1 MQGKKIFKT
10 NQTNELIEYLCN
22 EIMSEDEKKLMKLV
36 FCHDPSQED
45 LDNILKG
52 WNIEEKGINKA
63 LLLAYFMK
71 QHPNLKL
78 TTDYEF
84 KIKSLLLNYRCKN
97 IQTITHY
104 LKIGKELNRNGIIPV
119 ILKGGAMKFLRPE
132 FPREMGDIDIL
143 VKETEWIKSAEIAKQ
158 LGYWYKKPDIHSIDI
173 HESKTTSEY
182 GILDI
187 HRFIYMETG
196 KEKNWIKDLYKRAE
210 LKDVFK
216 VKTLVPSYE
225 DLMFITLTNLARNL
239 SNKTSQAG
247 ILFSLFDCK
256 FFLENKPDFN
266 WQIVID
272 NAKKTGTE
280 LQLKFAIKFI
290 THISEDVIPEEIR
303 NNSFFNNGF
312 DDYAG
317 MVIFKRFYYM
327 PLQQEA
333 RDLKLNEVIKNPSSW
348 IKYVNVK
355 IKYKSIK
362 FVEKNPKLINILF
375 NHIKNINFSQI
386 KTPKKE
392 NTECLTIN

>member
-1 MQGKKIFKT
+1 
-10 NQTNELIEYLCN
+10 
-22 EIMSEDEKKLMKLV
+22 
-36 FCHDPSQED
+36 
-45 LDNILKG
+45 
-52 WNIEEKGINKA
+52 
-63 LLLAYFMK
+63 
-71 QHPNLKL
+71 
-78 TTDYEF
+78 
-84 KIKSLLLNYRCKN
+84 
-97 IQTITHY
+97 
-104 LKIGKELNRNGIIPV
+104 
-119 ILKGGAMKFLRPE
+119 
-132 FPREMGDIDIL
+132 
-143 VKETEWIKSAEIAKQ
+143 
-158 LGYWYKKPDIHSIDI
+158 
-173 HESKTTSEY
+173 
-182 GILDI
+182 
-187 HRFIYMETG
+187 
-196 KEKNWIKDLYKRAE
+196 
-210 LKDVFK
+210 
-216 VKTLVPSYE
+216 
-225 DLMFITLTNLARNL
+225 MFT
-239 SNKTSQAG
+239 
-247 ILFSLFDCK
+247 LFDCK

-290 THISEDVIPEEIR
+290 THIPEDVIPEEIR

-355 IKYKSIK
+355 IKYKSLK